1 MLTNIL
7 LSLGLM
13 ASSGVNYT
21 ATESQAIID
30 YYDDFKEQMKI
41 NKGIRKLIGEDAEV
55 TFYNRLTFANMD
67 CVEINYKIDGTNYYA
82 LATVKSLVE

>member
-1 MLTNIL
+1 MLTSIL

-13 ASSGVNYT
+13 TSSAVNYT

-30 YYDDFKEQMKI
+30 YYDDFKEQVKI
-41 NKGIRKLIGEDAEV
+41 NKGIRKLIGEDADV

-67 CVEINYKIDGTNYYA
+67 CVEINYKIDGIKYYA